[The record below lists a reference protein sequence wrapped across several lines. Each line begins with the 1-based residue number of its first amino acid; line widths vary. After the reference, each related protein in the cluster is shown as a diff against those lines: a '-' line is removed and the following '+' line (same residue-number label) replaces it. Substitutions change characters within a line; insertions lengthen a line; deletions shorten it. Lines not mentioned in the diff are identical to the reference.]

1 MADFLA
7 VEAPPPAVRVEEEAS
22 PVRGAVRPVGA
33 GMARMPVELV
43 KKGQAFRAIPEA
55 PAAPPGTGGEE
66 NVSGEEPVRR
76 RRRERR
82 SASPEPEAPRGRW
95 FRRCAVT
102 AALVLVAAAVTA
114 VLTRD
119 QWPPEWRREVRL
131 WRRQAEQ
138 LFWPEAHQSPQR
150 GVLPRASDP
159 SAAWPGSSVVD
170 PAAQNPPPVAVPS
183 RDDAAS
189 ATGTAETSGSGLPDV
204 PRSVDPSLTP
214 AETPEAA
221 SAPAAAPPQG
231 SGAEVAPDGIPVRRA
246 EPVPEDDAEAEV
258 EVEGGGAAAAVPAGP
273 VSDPAADPAAGGGA
287 LNLWSGDDSSAAAA
301 GPPPFEPTAGEA
313 PPPSS
318 TDQAVAEGMQVV
330 RRLVGARSADEVLP
344 WIDGAGAQEAAVR
357 SYYAKYPPRP
367 MTDAVI
373 EHAHSGTI
381 PATGAHAHIF
391 NVLSTTHPLGFP
403 VSAEATPDGYR
414 IDWPSFIQW
423 RDRWLQRFAE
433 SPSDEPQELYV
444 VLRRTHYF
452 NDDVPDLE
460 NKLAFRV
467 SSAIPEDEGVV
478 AFVDKNSDLGQSL
491 SEMYGWRVLY
501 FPVVELQ
508 WVRTSPEAR
517 HVRLNRVVRP
527 TWRRAGE

>member
-1 MADFLA
+1 
-7 VEAPPPAVRVEEEAS
+7 
-22 PVRGAVRPVGA
+22 
-33 GMARMPVELV
+33 MARMPVELAR
-43 KKGQAFRAIPEA
+43 KGKALRSIPEV
-55 PAAPPGTGGEE
+55 PAAAPGTGGEE
-66 NVSGEEPVRR
+66 SVSGEESVRR

-82 SASPEPEAPRGRW
+82 SASPAPEAPRGRW
-95 FRRCAVT
+95 FRRGAVT
-102 AALVLVAAAVTA
+102 AVLVLVAAAVTA

-159 SAAWPGSSVVD
+159 SAAWPVPGSSVLD
-170 PAAQNPPPVAVPS
+170 PAAQTPPPVAVPS
-183 RDDAAS
+183 RDDAAP
-189 ATGTAETSGSGLPDV
+189 ATRTPETSGSGVPDV
-204 PRSVDPSLTP
+204 PRSVDAALTP

-221 SAPAAAPPQG
+221 SAPAAAAPEG
-231 SGAEVAPDGIPVRRA
+231 SGAEVASDGIPVRRA
-246 EPVPEDDAEAEV
+246 EPVPEDDAEAEA
-258 EVEGGGAAAAVPAGP
+258 EGTGAAAAVPA
-273 VSDPAADPAAGGGA
+273 DPAADPAGDGGA
-287 LNLWSGDDSSAAAA
+287 LNLWSGDDPSAAAA

-313 PPPSS
+313 TPPSS
-318 TDQAVAEGMQVV
+318 TDQAVAEGMEVV

-373 EHAHSGTI
+373 EHAHTGTI
-381 PATGAHAHIF
+381 PATGGHAHIF
-391 NVLSTTHPLGFP
+391 NVLSATHPRGFP

-423 RDRWLQRFAE
+423 RDRWLQRFVE
-433 SPSDEPQELYV
+433 SPSDEPQELFV

-460 NKLAFRV
+460 NKLAFRL

-508 WVRTSPEAR
+508 WVRTSREAR